1 MNIFVKSLLY
11 LIMFSILHFGYDLTH
26 LIFLIPFCGVNESV
40 FQHLKMAFWSYLFTN
55 LIEYFIERKKIIKK
69 IIFGI
74 QDY

>member
-40 FQHLKMAFWSYLFTN
+40 FQYLKMAF
-55 LIEYFIERKKIIKK
+55 
-69 IIFGI
+69 
-74 QDY
+74 